1 MMQILTPEPIGPSFS
16 GVSTVAARVYHVR
29 PAVDLRDTT
38 ETQGVLPLS
47 RGGTD
52 GGLSPAVGA
61 THFEV
66 KDYHNG

>member
-1 MMQILTPEPIGPSFS
+1 MMQILTPEPIGPSLS
-16 GVSTVAARVYHVR
+16 GVSTVAARVYLVR
-29 PAVDLRDTT
+29 LAVDLSDTT

-61 THFEV
+61 TLFGE
-66 KDYHNG
+66 KL